1 MFLKFRSGVCVVGLH
16 LKACRT
22 EQTRQ
27 KSQFTC
33 VTRYEDD
40 IIAGSTIISLQ
51 RITDVSLATNYC
63 KVTPQYLSS
72 HVPTLFSVTGTCMN
86 LSVLDK
92 FRNYHWESMD
102 IKSIIGM
109 FWKNLTLKIQLVAQ
123 NVMQCLV
130 QNKMSPVAKQV

>member
-1 MFLKFRSGVCVVGLH
+1 
-16 LKACRT
+16 
-22 EQTRQ
+22 
-27 KSQFTC
+27 
-33 VTRYEDD
+33 
-40 IIAGSTIISLQ
+40 
-51 RITDVSLATNYC
+51 
-63 KVTPQYLSS
+63 
-72 HVPTLFSVTGTCMN
+72 MN

-130 QNKMSPVAKQV
+130 QNKMSPVAEQL